1 MRQLTERVSAFL
13 RLPAPRLRHT
23 VSHMLMHTQRRTP
36 TTPIA
41 SPSTRRGAPSLQ
53 SLLLAAALCC
63 GLLMALGAMPARA
76 EPPGDPEAAVNPAT
90 LDPPPVLLYL
100 PQIAQIGQANN
111 EDDPNGCPTVSDAQ
125 YASVP
130 VIGASADHPP
140 SIHADLNLA
149 VRGYVT
155 FTAALTLVDIN
166 GPTDDDAPRLGTL
179 FADRP
184 LPEFTGAYQV
194 NGWDWGSTEC
204 PDAPWAGHGCRAAPI
219 VDPPVTLLAMASAR
233 GEAVFTPYRRPEIYP
248 THFVALV
255 LYAEE
260 TRLTLG
266 YTCEDSAAVGY
277 VVHLEDVCV
286 DPNLL
291 SLYRSLDATGRALL
305 PALHSMEQVGVAAG
319 PAVKAAVRDT
329 GSFMDP
335 RSRKDWWQPQ

>member
-1 MRQLTERVSAFL
+1 
-13 RLPAPRLRHT
+13 
-23 VSHMLMHTQRRTP
+23 MHTQRD
-36 TTPIA
+36 
-41 SPSTRRGAPSLQ
+41 PSTTSCAIRRRSAPSLRG
-53 SLLLAAALCC
+53 LLLAAALFCS
-63 GLLMALGAMPARA
+63 LLAAFSTTPARA
-76 EPPGDPEAAVNPAT
+76 ATSGDPETAVNPAT
-90 LDPPPVLLYL
+90 LDPPPALLYL
-100 PQIAQIGQANN
+100 PQIAQISLPAG

-130 VIGASADHPP
+130 VIGPRADHPP
-140 SIHADLNLA
+140 PIHADLNLA

-155 FTAALTLVDIN
+155 TTAALTLIDMN
-166 GPTDDDAPRLGTL
+166 GPTDDGAPRLGTL

-184 LPEFTGAYQV
+184 LPQFTGAYQV
-194 NGWDWGSTEC
+194 NGWDWAGTEC

-219 VDPPVTLLAMASAR
+219 ADPPVTLLAMASAR
-233 GEAVFTPYRRPEIYP
+233 GEAILAPYRRAEIYP
-248 THFVALV
+248 AHFVALV

-266 YTCEDSAAVGY
+266 YTREDSAAVGY
-277 VVHLEDVCV
+277 VIHLEDVCV

-291 SLYRSLDATGRALL
+291 SLYRSLDAAGRASL

>member
-1 MRQLTERVSAFL
+1 MY
-13 RLPAPRLRHT
+13 
-23 VSHMLMHTQRRTP
+23 TQRDP
-36 TTPIA
+36 STTYPSS
-41 SPSTRRGAPSLQ
+41 SPSAHRRSAPSLRG
-53 SLLLAAALCC
+53 LLLGAALVC
-63 GLLMALGAMPARA
+63 GLLVMLGTSPARA
-76 EPPGDPEAAVNPAT
+76 ETPGGPEAAVNPAT

-100 PQIAQIGQANN
+100 PQIAHTGRTAN

-130 VIGASADHPP
+130 TIGPCPGHPP

-149 VRGYVT
+149 VRGYVP

-166 GPTDDDAPRLGTL
+166 GPIDDDAPRLGTL

-194 NGWDWGSTEC
+194 NGWDWSSTLC
-204 PDAPWAGHGCRAAPI
+204 PDALWAGHGCRAAPI
-219 VDPPVTLLAMASAR
+219 ADPPVTLLAMASAR
-233 GEAVFTPYRRPEIYP
+233 GEAVLTPYRRPEIYP
-248 THFVALV
+248 AHFVALV

-266 YTCEDSAAVGY
+266 YTRDDSAAAGY
-277 VVHLEDVCV
+277 VIHLEDVCV

-291 SLYRSLDATGRALL
+291 SLYRSLDAAGRASL
-305 PALHSMEQVGVAAG
+305 PALHSTEQVGVAAG
-319 PAVKAAVRDT
+319 PAIKAAVRDT